1 MRVAILGPLELRDEH
16 GVPLLVSGLKRRAL
30 LATLVLRAGRT
41 VSADRLIEELWGVHP
56 PANAANALQAHVR
69 RLRTMLSSVLS
80 SVGGQPDRIT
90 TRAPGYAL
98 HLRPGETDVG
108 DFVARVAAARLAR
121 PAEAIALLRGALA
134 MWRGP
139 ALAGCIRGDLCAAEA
154 GRLEELRL
162 TTLETVFDLSLR
174 TARHAEVIGDLE
186 RTTAANPLRERFY
199 DQLMAALHRS
209 SRPADALD
217 VYTRARQRLLTELG
231 VEPGPALR
239 ARAAAVLN
247 VTGQRFTS

>member
-1 MRVAILGPLELRDEH
+1 MRVAILGPLELRDDH
-16 GVPLLVSGLKRRAL
+16 GVPQLVTGLKRRAL

-41 VSADRLIEELWGVHP
+41 VSADRLIEELWGEHP

-69 RLRTMLSSVLS
+69 RLRTMLAAA
-80 SVGGQPDRIT
+80 GGGPDRIT
-90 TRAPGYAL
+90 TRAPGYTL
-98 HLRPGETDVG
+98 HLRPGETDFE
-108 DFVARVAAARLAR
+108 DFADRVAAARGAR

-139 ALAGCIRGDLCAAEA
+139 ALAGCTRGDLCAAEA
-154 GRLEELRL
+154 GMLEELRL
-162 TTLETVFDLSLR
+162 TTLETLFDLSLR
-174 TARHAEVIGDLE
+174 TSRHAEVIAELE

-209 SRPADALD
+209 SRPADAMD
-217 VYTRARQRLLTELG
+217 VYTRARHRLLTDLG

-239 ARAAAVLN
+239 ARAAKLRA
-247 VTGQRFTS
+247 

>member
-41 VSADRLIEELWGVHP
+41 MSADRLIEELWGEHP

-69 RLRTMLSSVLS
+69 RLRTMLSSVA
-80 SVGGQPDRIT
+80 GGPDRLT
-90 TRAPGYAL
+90 TRPPGYVL
-98 HLRPGETDVG
+98 HLRPGETDVE
-108 DFVARVAAARLAR
+108 DFVAGVSAARLAR
-121 PAEAIALLRGALA
+121 PAEAITLLRDALA
-134 MWRGP
+134 IWRGP
-139 ALAGCIRGDLCAAEA
+139 ALAGSVSGDLCAAEA
-154 GRLEELRL
+154 GMLEELRL
-162 TTLETVFDLSLR
+162 TTLETLFDLSLR
-174 TARHAEVIGDLE
+174 TARHAEVIGELE

-209 SRPADALD
+209 SRSADAMD
-217 VYTRARQRLLTELG
+217 VYMLARQRLRTELG

-239 ARAAAVLN
+239 ARASQ
-247 VTGQRFTS
+247 VTDQGLRS